1 MNNLEKRLNSLGLE
15 IKSSKSNIMVFN
27 NKPDR
32 DNKIRMRIKGKR
44 IGNVRSAKFL
54 GVTFDSKVKFGKQ
67 LTQIQNKTDN
77 ALSIMRYMCR
87 VSWGMETNTAL
98 MIYRAYVRSILE
110 YGLFIYYTR
119 AGAVEKN

>member
-32 DNKIRMRIKGKR
+32 DNKIRMRIKGER

-67 LTQIQNKTDN
+67 LTQIQSKTDK

-87 VSWGMETNTAL
+87 VS
-98 MIYRAYVRSILE
+98 
-110 YGLFIYYTR
+110 
-119 AGAVEKN
+119 